1 MNILEVQSLYKS
13 FDRGRTYVL
22 KDIHLSVEEGKIYAL
37 IGDSGSGKTTLFRLI
52 AGLEPLNTGTIW
64 IKNKRMSDETRLVPP
79 HERGI
84 GMVFQDLALF
94 PHLTVSRNIS
104 FGLAD
109 HDDDKVKEMLTLTEL
124 EGYENR
130 YPDQLSIGQQQR
142 VAIARALATNPE
154 ILLLDEP
161 FSNLDETL
169 KQALRGKLL
178 TIANRFDTTMFLI
191 THDVRDALAIAEK
204 GIFLQDGEVIEQGP
218 MDTIFNNP
226 QSGYVQAVKQNL
238 TRSAEHILS
247 KLGD

>member
-1 MNILEVQSLYKS
+1 
-13 FDRGRTYVL
+13 
-22 KDIHLSVEEGKIYAL
+22 
-37 IGDSGSGKTTLFRLI
+37 
-52 AGLEPLNTGTIW
+52 
-64 IKNKRMSDETRLVPP
+64 MSDETRLVPP

-109 HDDDKVKEMLTLTEL
+109 HDDDKVKEMLTLIEL

>member
-52 AGLEPLNTGTIW
+52 AGLEPLNTGTIR

-109 HDDDKVKEMLTLTEL
+109 HDDDKVKEMLTLIEL

-247 KLGD
+247 KLGG